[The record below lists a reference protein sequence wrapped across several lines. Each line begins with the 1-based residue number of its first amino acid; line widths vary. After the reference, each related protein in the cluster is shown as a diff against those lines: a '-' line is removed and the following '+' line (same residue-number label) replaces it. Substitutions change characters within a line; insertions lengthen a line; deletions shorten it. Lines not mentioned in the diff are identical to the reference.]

1 MSSPD
6 TSRLDALLRF
16 RRFKRETSA
25 LALQQAIG
33 RHLQAQQATAGALR
47 ELAAVS
53 AWKNTA
59 DAGGVLQLAH
69 YQNALQLEIYQAG
82 QVQQAEGHEEQTSEQ
97 RQGASGHHKRNA
109 NAVRVVE
116 QRRERE
122 AARLAHAEAHRQAD
136 EVADAWLARRIHDQV

>member
-1 MSSPD
+1 MTRPD

-16 RRFKRETSA
+16 RRFRRETAA

-33 RHLQAQQATAGALR
+33 QQLQAQQATAGALR

-53 AWKNTA
+53 AWKRTA
-59 DAGGVLQLAH
+59 DAEGVLQLAH

-82 QVQQAEGHEEQTSEQ
+82 QVQQAEMRQKQALEQ
-97 RQGASGHHKRNA
+97 RQGADEHHQRSA
-109 NAVRVVE
+109 NAVRVVD

-122 AARLAHAEAHRQAD
+122 AARLAHAHAHRQAD
-136 EVADAWLARRIHDQV
+136 EVADAWLARRTHDQV

>member
-1 MSSPD
+1 MPRSD
-6 TSRLDALLRF
+6 TPRLDALLRF

-59 DAGGVLQLAH
+59 DAGGLLQLNH
-69 YQNALQLEIYQAG
+69 YPNALQMEIYQAE
-82 QVQQAEGHEEQTSEQ
+82 QVRQAEGHEEEISER
-97 RQGASGHHKRNA
+97 RQDASEHHQRNA

-122 AARLAHAEAHRQAD
+122 AVRLAHAEAHRQAD

>member
-1 MSSPD
+1 MNGPD

-25 LALQQAIG
+25 LALQKAIG
-33 RHLQAQQATAGALR
+33 LHMQAQHATTEALN
-47 ELAAVS
+47 ELSAVS

-59 DAGGVLQLAH
+59 DASGVLQLAH
-69 YQNALQLEIYQAG
+69 YQNALQLESYQAG
-82 QVQQAEGHEEQTSEQ
+82 QVRQAEMHQEHISAQ
-97 RQGASGHHKRNA
+97 RQGADERHQRNA

-122 AARLAHAEAHRQAD
+122 ATRLAHAHAHRQAD
-136 EVADAWLARRIHDQV
+136 EIADAWLARRLHDQV